1 MPFSGTTDNI
11 DKMEGKRTM
20 RKQRISAI
28 ILAGAL
34 ALSMTGCGNSKAN
47 AYSKYVTLGDYKG
60 IEYTKEVTEVTD
72 EEVQSQVDSF
82 VSGLTETKEVT
93 DRAVKD
99 GDIVNIDFVGTKDGE
114 EFDGG
119 TAEGYDLTI
128 GSNSFID
135 GFESGLVGH
144 KIGEEVSL
152 DLTFPEDYQS
162 EDLAGQDVNFK
173 VTINSISIEE
183 VPELNDQLVKDNT
196 DYDTIDAY
204 KDSIREDLEKQ
215 YEESAEAQAK
225 NDIFNKAVEN
235 CEVSG
240 YDEAEVTEL
249 VDKEFESFQQTAE
262 SYESYG
268 YSYEDVLSMNGYE
281 TEEELK
287 EGITEYVTNY
297 LKQKMVLY
305 CIADKE
311 NIKADSEE
319 VNSRVKEYM
328 EMYTIENE
336 EDIYEYYGEDYF
348 ELSVLSEAVMD
359 YLKENAKLVDST
371 EADSEETSEG
381 EETSEAEDAE
391 E

>member
-1 MPFSGTTDNI
+1 
-11 DKMEGKRTM
+11 M

-173 VTINSISIEE
+173 VTINSISVEE

-287 EGITEYVTNY
+287 EGITEYVKNY